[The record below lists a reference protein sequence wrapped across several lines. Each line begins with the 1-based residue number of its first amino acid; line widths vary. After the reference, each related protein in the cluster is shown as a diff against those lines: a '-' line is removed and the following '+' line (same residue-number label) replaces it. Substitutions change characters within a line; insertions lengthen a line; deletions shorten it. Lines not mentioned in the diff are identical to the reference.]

1 MRALFLIDGEHYPPV
16 VVDAMKSIEESLG
29 VEGVAAAFLGGTE
42 KLKEGTDYGVPLVRA
57 QDPVSAV
64 ERALEAHAVEVVV
77 DLSDEPVVGYRER
90 MRIASLALAAG
101 ARYKGSD
108 FELRPPEYHVVSTK
122 PSLAVIGT
130 GKRVGKTAVSGYL
143 ARLLAKNGFEP
154 GVVSMGRGGPPEPEI
169 VEGHKMEVGSAYLL
183 EALSHGAH
191 AASDYYETAA
201 LSRVMTVGCRR
212 CGGGLSGEPFV
223 SNVLEGAR
231 LANTLETKV
240 TIFDGSGAAVPPV
253 AVEGRVLVAGAHQDP
268 EYVTGFLGAYRLL
281 VSDLLVLTMSE
292 EPMADREK
300 VRGII
305 EAVREV
311 EPGLR
316 VIPAVFRPR
325 PVGEVRNLK
334 VAYVS
339 TAPRAVLDLLC
350 RHLEEMY
357 GCEVVAASGSLSDRR
372 ELTRDLEGMRGMG
385 VEAYLT
391 EIKAAAV
398 DVVTRRGAAEG
409 KPVFYCDN
417 DPVGLPG
424 WDELDGALLEL
435 ARKVVAGFGGKEQ
448 VVRSDRLVYNMN
460 HDAPAVRD

>member
-1 MRALFLIDGEHYPPV
+1 VAVRGLFLIDGEHYPPV
-16 VVDAMKSIEESLG
+16 VLDAMKSIEESLSI
-29 VEGVAAAFLGGTE
+29 EGVAAAFLGGTE
-42 KLKEGTDYGVPLVRA
+42 KLEEDTDYGVPLVKA
-57 QDPVSAV
+57 PDPITVV
-64 ERALEAHAVEVVV
+64 EKALKAYAVEVVV
-77 DLSDEPVVGYRER
+77 DLSDEPVIGYRER

-108 FELRPPEYHVVSTK
+108 FDLRPPKYHAVSTK

-143 ARLLAKNGFEP
+143 ARLLTKNGFEP
-154 GVVSMGRGGPPEPEI
+154 GVVSMGRGGPPEPGV
-169 VEGHKMEVGSAYLL
+169 VEGNKMQVGSAFLL
-183 EALSHGAH
+183 EALSRGAH

-201 LSRVMTVGCRR
+201 LSRVVTVGCRR

-231 LANTLETKV
+231 LANRLKTGV
-240 TIFDGSGAAVPPV
+240 TIFDGSGATVPPV
-253 AVEGRVLVAGAHQDP
+253 AVEGRILVAGAHQDP

-281 VSDLLVLTMSE
+281 VSDLLILTMSE
-292 EPMADREK
+292 ELMAGREK
-300 VRGII
+300 VRSII
-305 EAVREV
+305 KGAREV
-311 EPGLR
+311 APSLQ
-316 VIPAVFRPR
+316 VIPTVFRPR

-334 VAYVS
+334 VAYLS

-350 RHLEEMY
+350 RHLEETY
-357 GCEVVAASGSLSDRR
+357 GCKVIAASGSLSNRK
-372 ELTRDLEGMRGMG
+372 ELSRDLEWMRSIG

-398 DVVTRRGAAEG
+398 DVVTRRGAAEE

-424 WDELDGALLEL
+424 WDELEGALLEL
-435 ARKVVAGFGGKEQ
+435 AQKAVARFGGKE
-448 VVRSDRLVYNMN
+448 
-460 HDAPAVRD
+460 